1 MRSCCVPIFIILAQ
15 KLWPVS
21 MEQKSV
27 KWGERK
33 KERKKERNQQTKGQ
47 HVFWN
52 LKINYKKTIRPIEM
66 KLAGIVV
73 LIGPLRFQFKRW
85 GSLKRGRQGR
95 PRKVK
100 FSQICPLKIQ
110 YRSKTYATNMETPF
124 FAIKNL
130 LRKIY
135 WANQDETYIKW
146 KYSIMRF

>member
-1 MRSCCVPIFIILAQ
+1 MHLRIDEILLCANFYYPSL
-15 KLWPVS
+15 KIVACID
-21 MEQKSV
+21 
-27 KWGERK
+27 GTK
-33 KERKKERNQQTKGQ
+33 KALNEEKDTNKQTKGQ

-52 LKINYKKTIRPIEM
+52 VKINYKKTIRPIEM

-110 YRSKTYATNMETPF
+110 YRSKTYA
-124 FAIKNL
+124 IKSTL
-130 LRKIY
+130 K
-135 WANQDETYIKW
+135 YI
-146 KYSIMRF
+146 RNAFDVP